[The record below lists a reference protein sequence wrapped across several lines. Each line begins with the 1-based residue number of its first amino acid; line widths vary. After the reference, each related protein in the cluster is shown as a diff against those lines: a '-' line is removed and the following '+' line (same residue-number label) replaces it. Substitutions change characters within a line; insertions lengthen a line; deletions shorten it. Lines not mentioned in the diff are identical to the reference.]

1 MNGIVDLL
9 NEFLLSLGMSEV
21 WVSRV
26 DRLIVLIVI
35 IGLAFFVEAII
46 RAIVLQAIDRIGK
59 KIKSNTWREILV
71 NKKVFGVLLRI
82 IAPIL
87 IISLMSMVFSQ
98 QTTLL
103 TFVYRL
109 CYAYIIYVVMRM
121 VSFIM
126 AAIFE
131 IYSMKEEF
139 KDRPLKGLLQ
149 TGQTI
154 VYFIGG
160 IIIISVLIGK
170 EASDLFIGL
179 GASAAVLMLIFQDSI
194 LGVVAGIQLSANNM
208 LRVGDWI
215 SMPKYNID
223 GDVIEVT
230 LNTVKVQN
238 FDKTIVTVPPYALI
252 KDSFQN
258 YRGMKDSGGRRV
270 KRSINIDLSTIQF
283 CTPEMIEEF
292 KKIDCLS
299 NYLERKD
306 AELKEFNE
314 KHTAKGN
321 NDLNVRRQTNLGVFR
336 AYVDAYLRE
345 QFDSIQ
351 QKGFTFLVRQ
361 LQPTEYGMPIE
372 LYFFTKTTV
381 WSQYEDIQSD
391 VFDHILASVPAFG
404 LNLYQAPSGDDIR
417 KLKGLKDKA

>member
-1 MNGIVDLL
+1 MSGVFDFLS
-9 NEFLLSLGMSEV
+9 EFLLSIGMSQV
-21 WVSRV
+21 WV
-26 DRLIVLIVI
+26 DRLDRIIIVLVIV
-35 IGLAFFVEAII
+35 GVAFVVEAII
-46 RAIVLQAIDRIGK
+46 RAIVLQAMNSIGK
-59 KIKSNTWREILV
+59 RIKSNTWREILV
-71 NKKVFGVLLRI
+71 NKKIFGVLLRI

-87 IISLMSMVFSQ
+87 ILSMMSMYF
-98 QTTLL
+98 TEKAPLL
-103 TFVYRL
+103 TIIYRI
-109 CYAYIIYVVMRM
+109 CNAYIIYVVMRM
-121 VSFIM
+121 ISFVL
-126 AAIFE
+126 AAIYD
-131 IYSMKEEF
+131 IYTLKEEF

-160 IIIISVLIGK
+160 IVIISVLIGK

-215 SMPKYNID
+215 TMPKYNVD

-252 KDSFQN
+252 KESFQN
-258 YRGMKDSGGRRV
+258 YRGMKDAGGRRV
-270 KRSINIDLSTIQF
+270 KRSLTIDFDTVQF

-299 NYLERKD
+299 NYLEKKD
-306 AELKEFNE
+306 KELKVFNE
-314 KHTAKGN
+314 KHPAKGASE
-321 NDLNVRRQTNLGVFR
+321 LNVRRQTNLGVFR
-336 AYVDAYLRE
+336 AYIDAYLKQ

-351 QKGFTFLVRQ
+351 QSGFTFLVRQ
-361 LQPTEYGMPIE
+361 LQPTEFGIPIE

-381 WSQYEDIQSD
+381 WAEYEGIQSD
-391 VFDHILASVPAFG
+391 VFDHILASVPSFG
-404 LNLYQAPSGDDIR
+404 LSLYQAPSGEDLR
-417 KLKGLKDKA
+417 ELKALPEKK

>member
-1 MNGIVDLL
+1 MSGVFDFLS
-9 NEFLLSLGMSEV
+9 EFLLSIGMSQV
-21 WVSRV
+21 WV
-26 DRLIVLIVI
+26 DRLDRIIIVLVIV
-35 IGLAFFVEAII
+35 GVAFVVEAII
-46 RAIVLQAIDRIGK
+46 RAIVLQAMNSIGK
-59 KIKSNTWREILV
+59 RIKSNTWREILV
-71 NKKVFGVLLRI
+71 NKKIFGVLLRI

-87 IISLMSMVFSQ
+87 ILSMMSMYF
-98 QTTLL
+98 TEKAPLL
-103 TFVYRL
+103 TIIYRI
-109 CYAYIIYVVMRM
+109 CNAYIIYVVMRM
-121 VSFIM
+121 ISFVL
-126 AAIFE
+126 AAIFD
-131 IYSMKEEF
+131 IYTLKEEF

-160 IIIISVLIGK
+160 IVIISVLIGK

-215 SMPKYNID
+215 TMPKYNVD

-238 FDKTIVTVPPYALI
+238 FDKTIVTVPPYALV
-252 KDSFQN
+252 KESFQN

-270 KRSINIDLSTIQF
+270 KRSLTIDFDTVQF

-299 NYLERKD
+299 NYLERKEK
-306 AELKEFNE
+306 ELKAFNE
-314 KHTAKGN
+314 KHPAKGASE
-321 NDLNVRRQTNLGVFR
+321 LNVRRQTNLGVFR
-336 AYVDAYLRE
+336 AYIDAYLKQ

-351 QKGFTFLVRQ
+351 QAGFTFLVRQ
-361 LQPTEYGMPIE
+361 LQPTEFGIPIE

-381 WSQYEDIQSD
+381 WAEYEGIQSD
-391 VFDHILASVPAFG
+391 VFDHILASVPSFG
-404 LNLYQAPSGDDIR
+404 LSLYQAPSGEDLR
-417 KLKGLKDKA
+417 ELKALPEKK

>member
-9 NEFLLSLGMSEV
+9 SEFLLSLGMSQA
-21 WVSRV
+21 WVSRL
-26 DRLIVLIVI
+26 DRFIVLIVI

-59 KIKSNTWREILV
+59 RIKSNTWREILV

-87 IISLMSMVFSQ
+87 IISLMAMIFTEQ
-98 QTTLL
+98 AKLL
-103 TFVYRL
+103 TLVYRL
-109 CYAYIIYVVMRM
+109 CYAYIIYVMMRM
-121 VSFIM
+121 ISFMM

-270 KRSINIDLSTIQF
+270 KRSINIDLSSIQF
-283 CTPEMIEEF
+283 CTPEMLEEF
-292 KKIDCLS
+292 KKIDCLG

-306 AELKEFNE
+306 NELKEFNE
-314 KHTAKGN
+314 KHAAKGES
-321 NDLNVRRQTNLGVFR
+321 DLNVRRQTNLGVFR
-336 AYVDAYLRE
+336 AYVDAYLRQ

-361 LQPTEYGMPIE
+361 LQPTEYGIPIE

-381 WSQYEDIQSD
+381 WAQYEDIQSD
-391 VFDHILASVPAFG
+391 VFDHILASVPTFG
-404 LNLYQAPSGDDIR
+404 LNLYQAPSGEDIR
-417 KLKGLKDKA
+417 ELKGLKNKA

>member
-1 MNGIVDLL
+1 MSGVFDFLS
-9 NEFLLSLGMSEV
+9 EFLLSIGMSQV
-21 WVSRV
+21 WV
-26 DRLIVLIVI
+26 DRLDRIIIVLVIV
-35 IGLAFFVEAII
+35 GVAFVVEAII
-46 RAIVLQAIDRIGK
+46 RAIVLQAMNSIGK
-59 KIKSNTWREILV
+59 RIKSNTWREILV
-71 NKKVFGVLLRI
+71 NKKIFGVLLRI

-87 IISLMSMVFSQ
+87 ILSMMSMYF
-98 QTTLL
+98 TEKAPLL
-103 TFVYRL
+103 TIIYRI
-109 CYAYIIYVVMRM
+109 CNAYIIYVVMRM
-121 VSFIM
+121 ISFVL
-126 AAIFE
+126 AAIYD
-131 IYSMKEEF
+131 IYTLKEEF

-160 IIIISVLIGK
+160 IVIISVLIGK

-215 SMPKYNID
+215 TMPKYNVD

-252 KDSFQN
+252 KESFQN
-258 YRGMKDSGGRRV
+258 YRGMKDAGGRRV
-270 KRSINIDLSTIQF
+270 KRSLTIDFDTVQF

-299 NYLERKD
+299 NYLEKKD
-306 AELKEFNE
+306 KELKVFNE
-314 KHTAKGN
+314 KHPAKGASE
-321 NDLNVRRQTNLGVFR
+321 LNVRRQTNLGVFR
-336 AYVDAYLRE
+336 AYIDAYLKQ

-351 QKGFTFLVRQ
+351 QSGFTFLVRQ
-361 LQPTEYGMPIE
+361 LQPTEFGIPIE

-381 WSQYEDIQSD
+381 WAEYEGIQSD
-391 VFDHILASVPAFG
+391 VFDHILASVPSFG
-404 LNLYQAPSGDDIR
+404 LNLYQAPSGEDLR
-417 KLKGLKDKA
+417 ELKALPEKK

>member
-1 MNGIVDLL
+1 MSGVFDFLS
-9 NEFLLSLGMSEV
+9 EFLLSIGMSQV
-21 WVSRV
+21 WV
-26 DRLIVLIVI
+26 DRLDRIIIVLVIV
-35 IGLAFFVEAII
+35 GVAFVVEAII
-46 RAIVLQAIDRIGK
+46 RAIVLQAMNSIGK
-59 KIKSNTWREILV
+59 RIKSNTWREILV
-71 NKKVFGVLLRI
+71 NKKIFGVLLRI

-87 IISLMSMVFSQ
+87 ILSMMSMYF
-98 QTTLL
+98 TEKAPLL
-103 TFVYRL
+103 TIIYRI
-109 CYAYIIYVVMRM
+109 CNAYIIYVVMRM
-121 VSFIM
+121 ISFVL
-126 AAIFE
+126 AAIFD
-131 IYSMKEEF
+131 IYTLKEEF

-160 IIIISVLIGK
+160 IVIISVLIGK

-215 SMPKYNID
+215 TMPKYNVD

-238 FDKTIVTVPPYALI
+238 FDKTIVTVPPYALV
-252 KDSFQN
+252 KESFQN
-258 YRGMKDSGGRRV
+258 YRGMKDAGGRRV
-270 KRSINIDLSTIQF
+270 KRSLTIDFDTVQF

-299 NYLERKD
+299 NYLERKEK
-306 AELKEFNE
+306 ELKAFNE
-314 KHTAKGN
+314 KHPAKGASE
-321 NDLNVRRQTNLGVFR
+321 LNVRRQTNLGVFR
-336 AYVDAYLRE
+336 AYIDAYLKQ

-351 QKGFTFLVRQ
+351 QAGFTFLVRQ
-361 LQPTEYGMPIE
+361 LQPTEFGIPIE

-381 WSQYEDIQSD
+381 WAEYEGIQSD
-391 VFDHILASVPAFG
+391 VFDHILASVPSFG
-404 LNLYQAPSGDDIR
+404 LSLYQAPSGEDLR
-417 KLKGLKDKA
+417 ELKALPEKK

>member
-1 MNGIVDLL
+1 MSGVFDFLS
-9 NEFLLSLGMSEV
+9 EFLLSLGMSQA
-21 WVSRV
+21 WV
-26 DRLIVLIVI
+26 DRLDRIIIILIIVI
-35 IGLAFFVEAII
+35 VAFVIEAII
-46 RAIVLQAIDRIGK
+46 RAIVLQAMNSIGK
-59 KIKSNTWREILV
+59 RIKSNTWREIIV
-71 NKKVFGVLLRI
+71 NKKIFGVLLRI

-87 IISLMSMVFSQ
+87 ILSMMSMYF
-98 QTTLL
+98 TEGAPLL
-103 TFVYRL
+103 TIVYRI
-109 CYAYIIYVVMRM
+109 CKAYIIYVVIRM
-121 VSFIM
+121 ISFVM
-126 AAIFE
+126 AAIYD
-131 IYSMKEEF
+131 IYTLKEEF

-215 SMPKYNID
+215 TMPKYNVD

-238 FDKTIVTVPPYALI
+238 FDKTIVTVPPYALV
-252 KDSFQN
+252 KESFQN

-270 KRSINIDLSTIQF
+270 KRSLTIDFDTVQF

-292 KKIDCLS
+292 KKIDCLGK
-299 NYLERKD
+299 YLERKD
-306 AELKEFNE
+306 KELKEFNE
-314 KHTAKGN
+314 KHPAKGTSE
-321 NDLNVRRQTNLGVFR
+321 LNVRRQTNLGVFR
-336 AYVDAYLRE
+336 AYIDAYLKQ

-351 QKGFTFLVRQ
+351 QSGFTFLVRQ
-361 LQPTEYGMPIE
+361 LQPTEYGIPIE
-372 LYFFTKTTV
+372 LYFFTKTTI
-381 WSQYEDIQSD
+381 WAEYEGIQSD
-391 VFDHILASVPAFG
+391 VFDHILASVPSFG
-404 LNLYQAPSGDDIR
+404 LSLYQAPSGEDLR
-417 KLKGLKDKA
+417 GLKALPEKK

>member
-361 LQPTEYGMPIE
+361 LQPTEHGMPIE

>member
-1 MNGIVDLL
+1 MSGIVELL
-9 NEFLLSLGMSEV
+9 NELLLSLGMSEV
-21 WVSRV
+21 WVNRV

-46 RAIVLQAIDRIGK
+46 RAIILQAIDRIGK

-87 IISLMSMVFSQ
+87 IISLMSMVF
-98 QTTLL
+98 TEKATLL
-103 TFVYRL
+103 TIVYRL
-109 CYAYIIYVVMRM
+109 CYGYIIYVVMRM
-121 VSFIM
+121 ISFIM
-126 AAIFE
+126 AAVFE

-179 GASAAVLMLIFQDSI
+179 GASAAVLMLVFQDSI

-215 SMPKYNID
+215 CMPKYNVD

-270 KRSINIDLSTIQF
+270 KRSINIDLSSIQF
-283 CTPEMIEEF
+283 CTPEMLEEF

-306 AELKEFNE
+306 KELKEFNE
-314 KHTAKGN
+314 THEAKG
-321 NDLNVRRQTNLGVFR
+321 DSALNVRRQTNLGVFR
-336 AYVDAYLRE
+336 AYVDAYLRQ

-361 LQPTEYGMPIE
+361 LQPTEYGIPIE

-381 WSQYEDIQSD
+381 WAQYEDIQSD
-391 VFDHILASVPAFG
+391 VFDHILASVPTFG
-404 LNLYQAPSGDDIR
+404 LNLYQAPSGEDVR
-417 KLKGLKDKA
+417 ELKELKNKA